1 MSDSSA
7 SRGYEP
13 IRERQIDDR
22 KYELLSRGPC
32 SCCGVEMLEV
42 WRWSGA
48 AFSRYK
54 TPTNF
59 TAEEFDFFVEL
70 IDEQLL
76 QSSSELLEGFH
87 TKLQDRNSNE
97 GIYADYSYAFRLM
110 EYGRQKTSALEKM
123 KYLRVLTSNDTP
135 SNKTE
140 EAIRLSFELGYAA
153 AEYRL
158 IDVYEDYVH
167 DGIAMSEWRHAGLP
181 KAREERLRQGMRT
194 RIEVLAAAKRLYAE
208 NPSLVRND
216 SETAREILKLNLPAM
231 QKGRGQQLPVDAI
244 TRHLRAA
251 RKKYPHPEN

>member
-1 MSDSSA
+1 MSENSA

-13 IRERQIDDR
+13 ISERQIADR
-22 KYELLSRGPC
+22 KYDLLSRGPC
-32 SCCGVEMLEV
+32 SCCGVEIFEI

-48 AFSRYK
+48 SFSRYK
-54 TPTNF
+54 TPPNF
-59 TAEEFDFFVEL
+59 TAEEFDYFVEL

-87 TKLQDRNSNE
+87 ARLQDRNSKE
-97 GIYADYSYAFRLM
+97 GIDADYSYAFRLM
-110 EYGRQKTSALEKM
+110 EYGRQKVCALEKM
-123 KYLRVLTSNDTP
+123 KYLRVLTSNDIP
-135 SNKTE
+135 RNKTE

-194 RIEVLAAAKRLYAE
+194 RNEVQAAAKRLYAE
-208 NPSLVRND
+208 NPLLIRNN
-216 SETAREILKLNLPAM
+216 SETARKILKLNCLPCR
-231 QKGRGQQLPVDAI
+231 KG
-244 TRHLRAA
+244 AA
-251 RKKYPHPEN
+251 SNCRSTYNSPPQSGAKEILAPEN